1 MSMIM
6 SAIGF
11 IIPFFALYLAIRL
24 VTAVEDIA
32 ATYKKSVMLKGKL

>member
-1 MSMIM
+1 MNILLSTV
-6 SAIGF
+6 GY

-32 ATYKKSVMLKGKL
+32 ATYKKSVMLKGKQ